1 MKTYKSIL
9 VLANRAEWEKHLQKV
24 KTLKGTK
31 SEEELVRMAFTFNF
45 VFDSILK
52 KICQQKGVDFMKYIT
67 NIIKGFILIVA
78 FVFGMFLGDCMWFT
92 IFEKLGIG

>member
-52 KICQQKGVDFMKYIT
+52 KIC
-67 NIIKGFILIVA
+67 
-78 FVFGMFLGDCMWFT
+78 
-92 IFEKLGIG
+92 